1 MKKKRVE
8 LVKKNLN
15 NKIIAP
21 RSMMPARSIEGRFDA
36 AQTTSDNRRH
46 WAAAEG
52 LSADAEASP
61 DVRSVLRNRS
71 RYEVANNSYAKGI
84 VLTLAND
91 TIGTGPRLQML
102 TDYEE
107 LNRRV
112 ERDFMLWSSAITF
125 PEKLRT
131 MRMARTQDG
140 EAFGILGYN
149 PRVLHD
155 VKLDLNLI
163 EADQV
168 TSALTVTFDDRE
180 IDGIIFDDFG
190 NPERYRVMR
199 QHPGG
204 IDFSCNNDFL
214 DVPAAA
220 MTHNFRQ
227 DRPGLHRGVPE
238 LTPALPLFA
247 QLRRYTLATLSAA
260 EANAN
265 FSGILYTDSPP
276 DGEAAEVRTLDSFE
290 LDRNLLLA
298 MPYGWKMGQLDP
310 KHPATTY
317 AEFKHE
323 LLNEIAR
330 CLNIPYNIAACN
342 SSGYN
347 YASGRLDHQTYYKS
361 IRVDQAFIA
370 SVILDKILTAWLRE
384 YFLIN
389 PPLAQTTRYPLPEH
403 AWFWDGTS
411 HVDPQKEA
419 RAQGLRLKNNATN
432 LAIEYSTQGKDW
444 EVELRQRAREKKLM
458 RELGLTD
465 DDVNLSN
472 K

>member
-1 MKKKRVE
+1 MRKVE
-8 LVKKNLN
+8 N
-15 NKIIAP
+15 NFSAQ
-21 RSMMPARSIEGRFDA
+21 RELLPARRISGSFDA
-36 AQTTSDNRRH
+36 AQTHDHNHRH

-52 LSADAEASP
+52 LSADGEANAEAR
-61 DVRSVLRNRS
+61 RSLRNRS
-71 RYEVANNSYAKGI
+71 RYEVGNNSYAKGI

-102 TDYEE
+102 TDYEA

-112 ERDFMLWSSAITF
+112 ERDFMLWSGAIGL

-131 MRMARTQDG
+131 MRIARCQDG
-140 EAFGILGYN
+140 ETFGILGYN
-149 PRVLHD
+149 PRVWHD
-155 VKLDLNLI
+155 VKLDLKVI
-163 EADQV
+163 EAEQV
-168 TSALTVTFDDRE
+168 TSSLCLTFDDRE
-180 IDGIIFDDFG
+180 VDGIIFDDFG
-190 NPERYRVMR
+190 NPERYRIMKH
-199 QHPGG
+199 HPGG
-204 IDFSCNNDFL
+204 IDFSYSDDFI
-214 DVPAAA
+214 DIAANA
-220 MTHNFRQ
+220 VIHNFRQ
-227 DRPGLHRGVPE
+227 DRPGLHRGVSE

-260 EANAN
+260 EAAAD
-265 FSGILYTDSPP
+265 FAGILYTDAPAE
-276 DGEAAEVRTLDSFE
+276 GESDDVRPMDSFILE
-290 LDRNLLLA
+290 KNTLLA
-298 MPYGWKMGQLDP
+298 MPGGWKMGQLDP

-370 SVILDKILTAWLRE
+370 SVILDKILVAWLRE

-389 PPLAQTTRYPLPEH
+389 PPLGQTTRYPLPEH

-419 RAQGLRLKNNATN
+419 RAQGLRLKNNATT
-432 LAIEYSTQGKDW
+432 LAHEFALMGRDW
-444 EVELRQRAREKKLM
+444 ESELRQIAREKQLM
-458 RELGLTD
+458 KELGLTD
-465 DDVNLSN
+465 SDI
-472 K
+472 KK